1 MPKPARL
8 CCDVWKSIG
17 GDKVASWT
25 RFHGC
30 LHASLCSLFSP
41 YCPRLTGWCNSQQDH
56 SFTPLLILLSAY
68 SSSVPP
74 PFPPSLSLP
83 SPLLFPVS
91 SPPSSPPSP
100 LPPSLVRLLH
110 HFSPFFSLS
119 LPNLSLFLS
128 LSHIN
133 QFLAL
138 FFFNH
143 SFPVV
148 LFPLLYFS
156 LFLSSSLHFF
166 PPAFPSFLLIT
177 LYSLL
182 FCLSSFNSSSL
193 SLCFSPYFFFFSVM
207 ECVMS
212 LQLIPSLKHLSNA
225 R

>member
-56 SFTPLLILLSAY
+56 SFIPLLILLSAY
-68 SSSVPP
+68 SSSVLP
-74 PFPPSLSLP
+74 PFPPSLSL
-83 SPLLFPVS
+83 SLLPASFPRVLTS
-91 SPPSSPPSP
+91 FIPPSP

-133 QFLAL
+133 QFLAV
-138 FFFNH
+138 FFLIIHFLLSYFP
-143 SFPVV
+143 SFTSP
-148 LFPLLYFS
+148 F
-156 LFLSSSLHFF
+156 FF
-166 PPAFPSFLLIT
+166 PPRFISFFQPFPRFFSSLFTPSFFVFLPLI
-177 LYSLL
+177 LPRYLSASLHT
-182 FCLSSFNSSSL
+182 
-193 SLCFSPYFFFFSVM
+193 FFFFLLWNVWWAS
-207 ECVMS
+207 S
-212 LQLIPSLKHLSNA
+212 
-225 R
+225 